1 MTSDNPAPNRSRFVI
16 STLPWVTTVSRL
28 VLAGVLIVA
37 GWGKIGTPVL
47 SVQAVEAYELL
58 PESLA
63 TAVGYGLPILEIVVG
78 VLLVVGLLTRAAGV
92 ISALL
97 MLAFVI
103 GIASAWARGLRI
115 DCGCFGGGGQLA
127 AGVEPDYL
135 IDILRDFGLFGLGVL
150 VAWFPPGRLAL
161 DSALGLTPGQEPYGD
176 SDGDPEGD
184 PDGDPGGDDEEEHQE
199 KETV

>member
-1 MTSDNPAPNRSRFVI
+1 MNGAWNRRMVLVTSDNAAPNRSRIVI
-16 STLPWVTTVSRL
+16 SALPWMTTVSRL

-37 GWGKIGTPVL
+37 GWGKIGNPVL
-47 SVQAVEAYELL
+47 SVQAVEAYDLL
-58 PESLA
+58 PKSLA

-135 IDILRDFGLFGLGVL
+135 IDILRDLGIVGLGVI
-150 VAWFPPGRLAL
+150 VALFPPGRFAL
-161 DSALGLTPGQEPYGD
+161 DSALGLVPGREPYD
-176 SDGDPEGD
+176 DIDIE
-184 PDGDPGGDDEEEHQE
+184 GDDEELQE
-199 KETV
+199 KEA

>member
-1 MTSDNPAPNRSRFVI
+1 MVLVTSDKPVLPRSHPAS
-16 STLPWVTTVSRL
+16 SALPWVTTVSRL

-47 SVQAVEAYELL
+47 SVQAVKAYELL
-58 PESLA
+58 PDSLA
-63 TAVGYGLPILEIVVG
+63 TVVGYGLPILEIVIG
-78 VLLVVGLLTRAAGV
+78 VLLVVGLLTRVAGI

-115 DCGCFGGGGQLA
+115 DCGCFGGGGQLK

-135 IDILRDFGLFGLGVL
+135 IDILRDAGFFALGVV
-150 VAWFPPGRLAL
+150 VAWFPPGRFAL
-161 DSALGLTPGQEPYGD
+161 DSALGLTSGREPYD
-176 SDGDPEGD
+176 DDIE
-184 PDGDPGGDDEEEHQE
+184 GDDEKPYE
-199 KETV
+199 KENH